1 VTVLVDEC
9 RWPWRDRLWC
19 HLVSDTSVDEL
30 HQFAHQLGLPR
41 VAFQGDHYDLHE
53 DGRARA
59 IVTGAVPVDSRVLL
73 LALKAAGLRRGPD
86 YNRRGVAAVAH
97 LPAPELMTDRLILR
111 QWRADDF
118 AFLRELDTDP
128 EVMRLLDGPRTY
140 EQTEKQFNKDAVG
153 LALRGIGKWAVE
165 LREGGTLVGRV
176 GLSAVDSLMSFSPAL
191 ELGWR
196 LSSQHHG
203 KGYATEAAR
212 AAITY
217 GFDVL
222 EVDRIAAFTVPH
234 NHASIGVMRKL
245 GMVDAGEF
253 DHPRIDAGNPLRRHV
268 LRWMVRESIV

>member
-1 VTVLVDEC
+1 MTVLVDEC
-9 RWPWRDRLWC
+9 RWPWRGRLWC
-19 HLVSDTSVDEL
+19 HLVSDISFDEL
-30 HQFAHQLGLPR
+30 HQFARQLGLPR

-73 LALKAAGLRRGPD
+73 RALKGAGLRRGPD
-86 YNRRGVAAVAH
+86 YNRGGRAAVAH
-97 LPAPELMTDRLILR
+97 LPAPELMTDRLTLR
-111 QWRADDF
+111 QWRADDL

-128 EVMRLLDGPRTY
+128 DVMRLLDGPRTY

-165 LREGGTLVGRV
+165 LRDSGTLVGRV
-176 GLSAVDSLMSFSPAL
+176 GLSAVDSSMSFSPAL

-196 LSSQHHG
+196 LASQHHG
-203 KGYATEAAR
+203 NGYATEAAR

-217 GFDVL
+217 GFNVL

-245 GMVDAGEF
+245 GMIDGGEF
-253 DHPRIDAGNPLRRHV
+253 DHPLLADGHSLRRHV
-268 LRWMVRESIV
+268 LRWAVRESIV